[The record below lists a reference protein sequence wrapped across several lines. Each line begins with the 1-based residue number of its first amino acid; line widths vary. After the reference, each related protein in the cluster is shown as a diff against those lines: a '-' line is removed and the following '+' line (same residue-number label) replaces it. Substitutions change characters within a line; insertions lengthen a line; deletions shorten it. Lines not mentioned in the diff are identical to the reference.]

1 MPFGEHIHAYLRI
14 PVIDIHPQRGRSF
27 GLFDAVR
34 QLLDHFTRDVF
45 DRQLDIHLLN
55 HRVAHF
61 GELYHRS
68 NLEFQLLVVVG
79 LGLDLAPD
87 EEEIVVEQVFAEIFV
102 VLAEKRKF
110 VRAVVVFKREFSPG
124 FARLGNEV
132 LRGDS

>member
-14 PVIDIHPQRGRSF
+14 SVIDIHPQRGRSF

-34 QLLDHFTRDVF
+34 QLLDHFARDVF
-45 DRQLDIHLLN
+45 DRQLDIHLLD

-87 EEEIVVEQVFAEIFV
+87 EEEIVVEQVFA
-102 VLAEKRKF
+102 KF
-110 VRAVVVFKREFSPG
+110 S
-124 FARLGNEV
+124 
-132 LRGDS
+132 